1 MLTTQ
6 QNTTISRLC
15 CVASSTKITIY
26 EQQYQQQYIEGTI
39 NVSFIQFSIFFQLYY
54 P

>member
-15 CVASSTKITIY
+15 GVAPSTKITIY
-26 EQQYQQQYIEGTI
+26 EQQYHIEGTI